1 MSPIELPPS
10 TSEEADRRQ
19 SHDYPNMTKGNPIQG
34 KVFYHQSF
42 PPPRPSTHPIVSR
55 NIVKCNRRV
64 ARDTGVSRYRI
75 ASMAARFR
83 SAWLGTLVLPKAQGV
98 RGLSPKAKLEKG
110 ARLPFVCEL

>member
-1 MSPIELPPS
+1 MELLASRMSPIELPPS

-34 KVFYHQSF
+34 M
-42 PPPRPSTHPIVSR
+42 
-55 NIVKCNRRV
+55 
-64 ARDTGVSRYRI
+64 GVSRYRI

>member
-19 SHDYPNMTKGNPIQG
+19 SHDYPNMTKGNPIQE
-34 KVFYHQSF
+34 KVFYHQFF
-42 PPPRPSTHPIVSR
+42 PLQHP
-55 NIVKCNRRV
+55 
-64 ARDTGVSRYRI
+64 AHTPLFPETSRYRI

-83 SAWLGTLVLPKAQGV
+83 SAWLGTSVLPEAQGV

-110 ARLPFVCEL
+110 AKLPFVCEL

>member
-34 KVFYHQSF
+34 K
-42 PPPRPSTHPIVSR
+42 I
-55 NIVKCNRRV
+55 
-64 ARDTGVSRYRI
+64 RYRI

-110 ARLPFVCEL
+110 ARLPFVREL